1 MRVLSC
7 FILLWAMG
15 GCTFELYNEPIPV
28 PASYATDSSVDGA
41 TQPVEKIA
49 VIAPTTRATTQAT
62 TQPTFTFDGKAREQ
76 LLKTVQGNIFKRY
89 PELKDAKLN
98 EYLVLVGSV
107 ITINTPKPE
116 IEYAYVVL
124 DTDQPI
130 ACGIAPKTICI
141 SKGLLRQMEDEAEL
155 AGVIGREMSNLLAGR
170 ALKAAGLP
178 ADATTRPVQGDAA
191 SAAGQLTQKLLSG
204 SLGTELD
211 QQADLEGARFAAAAR
226 YAPDGY
232 LRLLARQKADWQ
244 RIKALDANV
253 AIIAK
258 AYPTADVRLPVR
270 FEAYV
275 KSPKSEIRN
284 PNQ

>member
-1 MRVLSC
+1 MRLLSC
-7 FILLWAMG
+7 LILLWAVG

-28 PASYATDSSVDGA
+28 PASYASGSNVEGA

-49 VIAPTTRATTQAT
+49 VIAPATRATTQAT
-62 TQPTFTFDGKAREQ
+62 TQPTFAFDAKAREQ
-76 LLKTVQGNIFKRY
+76 LFKTVQGNIFKRY

-116 IEYAYVVL
+116 TEYTFVLL

-141 SKGLLRQMEDEAEL
+141 SKGLLLQMEDEAEL

-178 ADATTRPVQGDAA
+178 AEATTRPVQGDAA

-204 SLGTELD
+204 SLGAELD

-232 LRLLARQKADWQ
+232 LRLLARQKAEWQ
-244 RIKALDANV
+244 RIKALDGNV

-258 AYPTADVRLPVR
+258 AYPAADVRLPVR

-275 KSPKSEIRN
+275 KPGR
-284 PNQ
+284 